1 MPVLYVAGVSISDN
15 IKDTPEKTLNI
26 ISKCT
31 VAVGEE
37 RSVALKLLSAAK
49 SSAELYLINEHTADN
64 ERIEILKAVE
74 RAEYSVFFSDAGTPC
89 ISDPDYKFI
98 GMCRDRGIIIKSL
111 PGASSITSAVSVSG
125 INAKT
130 FFFAG
135 FPPREAGKRRQFF
148 ENIEKSK
155 VTTVFME
162 RPYSLTGTLKDM
174 LFFKRK
180 VSISLNLGCHDEV
193 TYYDYPDKL
202 LERLEGVKAPFVIV
216 AGGKMEKNHKK

>member
-26 ISKCT
+26 ISNCT

-49 SSAELYLINEHTADN
+49 SSAELYLINEHTGDN

-74 RAEYSVFFSDAGTPC
+74 SAEYSVFFSDAGTPC

-135 FPPREAGKRRQFF
+135 FPPRERR
-148 ENIEKSK
+148 
-155 VTTVFME
+155 
-162 RPYSLTGTLKDM
+162 RG
-174 LFFKRK
+174 R
-180 VSISLNLGCHDEV
+180 G
-193 TYYDYPDKL
+193 
-202 LERLEGVKAPFVIV
+202 R
-216 AGGKMEKNHKK
+216 

>member
-1 MPVLYVAGVSISDN
+1 MQVLSHQQ
-15 IKDTPEKTLNI
+15 
-26 ISKCT
+26 
-31 VAVGEE
+31 
-37 RSVALKLLSAAK
+37 SV
-49 SSAELYLINEHTADN
+49 Y
-64 ERIEILKAVE
+64 
-74 RAEYSVFFSDAGTPC
+74 
-89 ISDPDYKFI
+89 
-98 GMCRDRGIIIKSL
+98 
-111 PGASSITSAVSVSG
+111 
-125 INAKT
+125 
-130 FFFAG
+130 AG

-216 AGGKMEKNHKK
+216 AGGKIEKNHKK